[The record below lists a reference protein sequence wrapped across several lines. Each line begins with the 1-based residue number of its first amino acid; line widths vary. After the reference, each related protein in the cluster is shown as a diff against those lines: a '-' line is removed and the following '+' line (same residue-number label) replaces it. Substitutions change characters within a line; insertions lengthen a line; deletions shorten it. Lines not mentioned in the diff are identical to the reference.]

1 MSLLHSETLD
11 RKQRLIRLAQA
22 KADLRKREERALY
35 EGSLS
40 AFVRAAWPA
49 IDNAQYQDS
58 WALDALCEHLEAVT
72 RGHIKRLL
80 INFPPRCGKSLIT
93 SIAWPAWV
101 WAQPENSFVSGP
113 SVGFLCGSYNHTLS
127 LKFSNSSRRLLL
139 SPFYRHYWGD
149 RFRLMGDQNAKS
161 QFDTDKGG
169 TRIAT
174 SVGGSLIGIGGNI
187 ICVDDP
193 HNTES
198 VESDAERDT
207 ALRWWKEISST
218 RLNDPKQ
225 SAIVVV
231 MQRLHQSDVTGVI
244 CDGDDSADWTHLCC
258 DDHTE
263 ILTRDGWV
271 LFPKLQ
277 PGVEVMGVNPL
288 TLESRWEMPT
298 SYVRRRFKGQM
309 RHYSSLSADFMVTPD
324 HRVIH
329 CRDRDMR
336 GGVAKQWRVAAAK
349 ALWDDFYVPQALKW
363 VGECPEKITFG
374 NRIWEPLAFAEFM
387 GWYLSEGCANAD
399 SRTARIVQN
408 KAGRH
413 VADID
418 RVMSCVP
425 FHVGRYSHQQGKMWV
440 WTIKDRFL
448 ARELALLG
456 KSSNKRVPDVLKDLP
471 PDLLEA
477 FILAYAKGD
486 GCGAGRNRRGID
498 IATASKQMADDLQE
512 CAIKCG
518 WATNLK
524 DYPNCGF
531 GGGKNLRG
539 RETRIHRIYIKA
551 SKAAGAKRK
560 IGAKLR
566 KVNTSLVDYDG
577 EVYCVSVPSTGIV
590 VRRNGHVTVTGN
602 CLPMRH
608 VESRHC
614 ITVLK
619 RDDIG
624 EPEITWEDPRTG
636 TELMWPERFGEKEV
650 RALESKLGPYMAS
663 GRLQQLPE
671 PDKGGII
678 PREAWQLWDDKDFP
692 HCIYKWASADTAY
705 TEKESN
711 DPTGVTCWG
720 LFQDRGDMKIILM
733 DAWRKRLEMHVK
745 NKWTEDAR
753 PTKERSERV
762 AVWHRAAWAQYRLN
776 KKNGITSPEPLIASD
791 REPWLSYIDR
801 GENDANRWPNE
812 TYEMWTY
819 RTQDQWGLCEW
830 LAHTCRKFN
839 VSTLLIEAKASGL
852 SAAQEIK
859 RLHGAEGWNTLV
871 RTPEGDKTSRAYAVQ
886 GLFSSGLV
894 YAPDREWAEMM
905 IEEAAVFP
913 KGTYRDLTDSM
924 TQALSYVRDAGIF
937 LRPEEHRLAEEI
949 MAKHKPSSRP
959 LYEV

>member
-1 MSLLHSETLD
+1 MPSLQSETLD
-11 RKQRLIRLAQA
+11 RKQRLVRLAQA

-40 AFVRAAWPA
+40 EFVRAAWPA
-49 IDNAQYQDS
+49 IDNAQYQES

-127 LKFSNSSRRLLL
+127 LKFSNSSRRLLS

-149 RFRLMGDQNAKS
+149 RFSLMGDQNAKS
-161 QFDTDKGG
+161 QFDTNKGG

-174 SVGGSLIGIGGNI
+174 SVGGSLIGIGGNV

-193 HNTES
+193 HNTEG

-207 ALRWWKEISST
+207 ALHWWKEISST

-244 CDGDDSADWTHLCC
+244 CDGDDYSDWTHL
-258 DDHTE
+258 
-263 ILTRDGWV
+263 
-271 LFPKLQ
+271 
-277 PGVEVMGVNPL
+277 M
-288 TLESRWEMPT
+288 
-298 SYVRRRFKGQM
+298 
-309 RHYSSLSADFMVTPD
+309 
-324 HRVIH
+324 
-329 CRDRDMR
+329 
-336 GGVAKQWRVAAAK
+336 
-349 ALWDDFYVPQALKW
+349 
-363 VGECPEKITFG
+363 
-374 NRIWEPLAFAEFM
+374 
-387 GWYLSEGCANAD
+387 
-399 SRTARIVQN
+399 
-408 KAGRH
+408 
-413 VADID
+413 
-418 RVMSCVP
+418 
-425 FHVGRYSHQQGKMWV
+425 
-440 WTIKDRFL
+440 
-448 ARELALLG
+448 
-456 KSSNKRVPDVLKDLP
+456 
-471 PDLLEA
+471 
-477 FILAYAKGD
+477 
-486 GCGAGRNRRGID
+486 
-498 IATASKQMADDLQE
+498 
-512 CAIKCG
+512 
-518 WATNLK
+518 
-524 DYPNCGF
+524 
-531 GGGKNLRG
+531 
-539 RETRIHRIYIKA
+539 
-551 SKAAGAKRK
+551 
-560 IGAKLR
+560 
-566 KVNTSLVDYDG
+566 
-577 EVYCVSVPSTGIV
+577 
-590 VRRNGHVTVTGN
+590 
-602 CLPMRH
+602 LPMRH
-608 VESRHC
+608 VEKRHC
-614 ITVLK
+614 VTVLK
-619 RDDIG
+619 HDDTG
-624 EPEITWEDPRTG
+624 KPEITWEDPRTG

-650 RALESKLGPYMAS
+650 RALEGKLGPYMAS

-678 PREAWQLWDDKDFP
+678 QREFWQLWDDNAFP

-733 DAWRKRLEMHVK
+733 DAWRKRLEMHIK
-745 NKWTEDAR
+745 NKWTEDAMSVA
-753 PTKERSERV
+753 ERADRV
-762 AVWHRAAWAQYRLN
+762 KAWHRAAWAQHRAS
-776 KKNGITSPEPLIASD
+776 KKNGMTSPEPIIAPD
-791 REPWLSYIDR
+791 KEPWLSYIDR
-801 GENDANRWPNE
+801 GDNDADRWPNE
-812 TYEMWTY
+812 TYEMWAH

-894 YAPDREWAEMM
+894 YAPDREWAQMV
-905 IEEAAVFP
+905 IDEAAVFP

-924 TQALSYVRDAGIF
+924 TQALSYVRDSGIF
-937 LRPEEHRLAEEI
+937 LRPEEHHLAEQI
-949 MAKHKPSSRP
+949 MAQYKPSSKP